1 MPKIIAQTYEIIE
14 KLGSGGNGDVYLARH
29 MRLDKKVVL
38 KADKRDI
45 SARPEVL
52 RREVDVLKNLR
63 HKNIPIVYDFF
74 IEGNTVYTAMEY
86 IEGESLDRPL
96 ARGERFPQRQVIIW
110 ARELL
115 EALRYLHSPVH
126 GDPPRG
132 YVHSDIKPANL
143 MRRPDGSICLIDFNI
158 TLAIGEE
165 SVVYGTPGYASP
177 EHYGV
182 RYDSSG
188 KKDPVRR
195 KVMPDIRSDI
205 YSVGATLYHLIS
217 GRRPEAKAVLVEPLD
232 ASCATPP
239 FIQLVK
245 KAMNPYPDFRYQSA
259 EEMLRDLGSLRE
271 RDPAARR
278 LRKMQHL
285 LTAAAAIFLAA
296 GAALTAAGSQRMNT
310 RKMWEQKAEEAQEEL
325 RLGNRQGAIDL
336 LEDVM
341 NQKKSPLSPALPAA
355 CKSAWADASGF
366 YLLTDGYES
375 RRTVLLP
382 SKPVRAA
389 VSPDGTGI
397 ACICEWNMV
406 VIDPENG
413 EIRGS
418 VPAMDS
424 ARDDVLYLDE
434 HTILFAGAEGITSYD
449 PVSGTVRWKGRKAT
463 SITAS
468 KDGKT
473 VCALYRDEDHAV
485 LYDTESGEE
494 RKIIDFYGRR
504 QEVPQNDRFIDP
516 GGHLFLMSESGDDLY
531 VECSGGQVWRY
542 DLTDRG
548 RAPEEIRD
556 EDLIESLEKK
566 SRLRYA
572 DIPDDLPSA
581 AHFQEENAAASIF
594 AASPA
599 AAAAGSTDSPL
610 LRIYRF
616 AEHKEAEILSYDP
629 ACPHLE
635 ARVLPGEDALCLFDI
650 YEIHVFDKSGQEVV
664 SEALPDPESIYDQ
677 QFVRTGDGAYLEVTW
692 YDGTRIRYDARTGE
706 ELARETVE
714 IPDVSLYEEI
724 LTDSYRVVSELHLD
738 PVVYSTAS
746 GKEVGRLRED
756 AFLTY
761 LTECGDVCAAQFLT
775 SEGEQYGCIYNQNFE
790 EIGRIPN
797 LCDVDG
803 QILYVDDGAG
813 SIRKTEMQK

>member
-1 MPKIIAQTYEIIE
+1 
-14 KLGSGGNGDVYLARH
+14 LGSGGNGDVYLARH
-29 MRLDKKVVL
+29 TRLDKKVVL
-38 KADKRDI
+38 KADRRDI

-86 IEGESLDRPL
+86 IKGESLDRPL
-96 ARGERFPQRQVIIW
+96 ARGERFPQRQVIVW

-115 EALRYLHSPVH
+115 EALCYLHSPVH

-158 TLAIGEE
+158 TLAMGEE

-239 FIQLVK
+239 FIQMVK

-271 RDPAARR
+271 RDPAAHR
-278 LRKMQHL
+278 LRKMQYL
-285 LTAAAAIFLAA
+285 LTAATAIFLAA
-296 GAALTAAGSQRMNT
+296 GAALTAAGSQRMKT

-325 RLGNRQGAIDL
+325 RLGNRLGAVAL
-336 LEDVM
+336 LENVM
-341 NQKKSPLSPALPAA
+341 TGKKSPLSPGLPAI
-355 CKSAWADASGF
+355 CESAWAEATGC
-366 YLLTDGYES
+366 YHLTDGYES
-375 RRTVLLP
+375 LRTVLLP

-389 VSPDGTGI
+389 VSPEGTGI
-397 ACICEWNMV
+397 ACICEWDLV
-406 VIDPENG
+406 VIDPETG
-413 EIRGS
+413 EIRRS
-418 VPAMDS
+418 LPAMDS
-424 ARDDVLYLDE
+424 SWDDVVFLDE

-449 PVSGTVRWKGRKAT
+449 PVSDTVRWTGRKAT
-463 SITAS
+463 SIAVS
-468 KDGKT
+468 EDGKT
-473 VCALYRDEDHAV
+473 ACALYRDEDHAV
-485 LYDTESGEE
+485 LYDTETGEE
-494 RKIIDFYGRR
+494 RKVIDFYGRR
-504 QEVPQNDRFIDP
+504 QDVPQNDRFVDP

-542 DLTDRG
+542 DLTDAG
-548 RAPEEIRD
+548 RAPAEIRD
-556 EDLIESLEKK
+556 GDLTEALKKK
-566 SRLRYA
+566 SRQRYA
-572 DIPDDLPSA
+572 DIPEDLAPE
-581 AHFQEENAAASIF
+581 AHLQEENAAASVF

-599 AAAAGSTDSPL
+599 AAAGGSTDSPL
-610 LRIYRF
+610 LRLYRF
-616 AEHKEAEILSYDP
+616 TEHKEAEILSYDP
-629 ACPHLE
+629 ACLHME

-650 YEIHVFDKSGQEVV
+650 YEIHVFDKSGREVV
-664 SEALPDPESIYDQ
+664 SETLPDPESIYDQ

-692 YDGTRIRYDARTGE
+692 YDGTRVRYDARTGE

-775 SEGEQYGCIYNQNFE
+775 SEGKQYGCIYNQDFE

-803 QILYVDDGAG
+803 RVLYVDDGAG
-813 SIRKTEMQK
+813 SIRKTEMQSRNKWKRADEGEG